1 MSSEIGVLLVHI
13 DFPPTNCFFDY
24 FSLDLPLHIKL
35 GRLPAYF
42 PKFLLCYSLYSHF
55 PQKTETKVVVED
67 KKQTGSG
74 LGGKKQVMQQSRDS
88 SFATIFKPDKKFTH
102 SEEAFHALK
111 EVSLKMKNNFG
122 KFGKHIKNIT
132 RSDKDQGK
140 TLLSSISTQLMY
152 IILNSHQPLQMKM
165 DELFI
170 KIHDKMKNTLNPD
183 LHSDRHPKS
192 VCVRCGSDDTPATP
206 TVCACGEEV
215 EFCRCQDV
223 PYNPLHLHQAH
234 HHHQHQHHHHHHH
247 HPGTI
252 LIPLEGEEEI
262 YPTTRKAV
270 RTVE

>member
-1 MSSEIGVLLVHI
+1 MSSELGVLLVHI

-24 FSLDLPLHIKL
+24 FCVDIPLHIKL
-35 GRLPAYF
+35 GRFPAYF

-55 PQKTETKVVVED
+55 PQKTETKVVDED
-67 KKQTGSG
+67 KKQKGSG
-74 LGGKKQVMQQSRDS
+74 SGGKKQVMQHS
-88 SFATIFKPDKKFTH
+88 SNPSFPSILKPDKKFTH
-102 SEEAFHALK
+102 SEEALHALK

-132 RSDKDQGK
+132 RSDKEEGK

-192 VCVRCGSDDTPATP
+192 VCVRCGSEDPPATP
-206 TVCACGEEV
+206 TVCECGEELDYCSCK
-215 EFCRCQDV
+215 EF
-223 PYNPLHLHQAH
+223 PYNPLHLPQTH
-234 HHHQHQHHHHHHH
+234 HN
-247 HPGTI
+247 I

-270 RTVE
+270 RTVK

>member
-1 MSSEIGVLLVHI
+1 MSSEIGVLLFHI
-13 DFPPTNCFFDY
+13 GFPPTNCFFDY
-24 FSLDLPLHIKL
+24 FCLDLPLHIKL

-55 PQKTETKVVVED
+55 PQKTETKVVEEG

-206 TVCACGEEV
+206 TVCECGEEV
-215 EFCRCQDV
+215 EFCRCQEF
-223 PYNPLHLHQAH
+223 PYNPLHLPQAH
-234 HHHQHQHHHHHHH
+234 HQHHHHHHHHH